1 MIKAEIKAVRSI
13 SKYNFVAP
21 CHFGLEKTLSFEIK
35 KIGGEDV
42 RADNGRVFFS
52 GDAAVC
58 AKANVFLS
66 VAERVCVVLGRF
78 RAATF
83 DELFEGIKKLPLSEF
98 IGKRDQFPNSGHTL
112 NSKLSSVPAV
122 QKIVKKAMAVNLG
135 KAYGLNVLP
144 EDGAVCKIRFSLMK
158 DEFIL
163 MLDTSGDG
171 LHKRGYRAVGNA
183 APIRETLA
191 AGIVDIAR
199 VRGGDIVCD
208 PFCGS
213 GTLLIE
219 SALKALNIA
228 PGINRRFA
236 GEHMKFLPEGVW
248 KAAREEARSLI
259 KTESEFR
266 AAGFDND
273 PECVELTLANAKKAG
288 VERYI
293 TAERRDIRD
302 FKYLDS
308 GVKIITNP
316 PYGERMLEVE
326 QARDIYKAMG
336 GRLLPLGENLLYV
349 ITPDEEFE
357 ELFGLKSNKN
367 RKLYNGMLM
376 CRLFIYYNYEKS

>member
-1 MIKAEIKAVRSI
+1 MQKIN
-13 SKYNFVAP
+13 YVAP
-21 CHFGLEKTLSFEIK
+21 CHFGLEKTLSFELK
-35 KIGGEDV
+35 KLGGEDV

-52 GDAAVC
+52 GRDEVC

-66 VAERVCVVLGRF
+66 VAERVCVVLGQF
-78 RAATF
+78 RAETF

-98 IGKRDQFPNSGHTL
+98 IGKRDSFPNSGHSL
-112 NSKLSSVPAV
+112 NSKLTSIPAI

-135 KAYGLNVLP
+135 KAYGMNLLP
-144 EDGAVCKIRFSLMK
+144 EDGAECKIRFSLMK
-158 DEFIL
+158 NEFTL

-183 APIRETLA
+183 APISETLA

-199 VRGGDIVCD
+199 VRASDMICD

-228 PGINRRFA
+228 PGLNRRFA
-236 GEHMKFLPEGVW
+236 GEHLSFLPESAW

-259 KTESEFR
+259 RTDADFT
-266 AAGFDND
+266 AVGFDSD
-273 PECVELTLANAKKAG
+273 PECVALTLENARKAG
-288 VERYI
+288 V
-293 TAERRDIRD
+293 AEHIRAEKRDIRA
-302 FKYLDS
+302 FSFPQSKTKL
-308 GVKIITNP
+308 ITNP
-316 PYGERMLEVE
+316 PYGERMLDIED
-326 QARDIYKAMG
+326 ARKIYKAMG
-336 GRLLPLGENLLYV
+336 ERMLPLGESSLYV

-357 ELFGLKSNKN
+357 SLFGSRADKN

-376 CRLFIYYNYEKS
+376 CRLYMYFNAQ

>member
-1 MIKAEIKAVRSI
+1 M
-13 SKYNFVAP
+13 
-21 CHFGLEKTLSFEIK
+21 EKTLSFEIK
-35 KIGGEDV
+35 KLGGEDV

-98 IGKRDQFPNSGHTL
+98 IGKHDQFPNSGHAL

-135 KAYGLNVLP
+135 KAYGMNALP

-199 VRGGDIVCD
+199 VRGDIVCD

-228 PGINRRFA
+228 PGLTRRFS
-236 GEHMKFLPEGVW
+236 GEHMKFLSEEVW
-248 KAAREEARSLI
+248 KSAREEANSLI
-259 KTESEFR
+259 KTDTEFR
-266 AAGFDND
+266 AVGFDND
-273 PECVELTLANAKKAG
+273 PDCVKLTLENAKKAG
-288 VERYI
+288 VERYV

-302 FKYLDS
+302 FKYPDS
-308 GVKIITNP
+308 AVKIITNP
-316 PYGERMLEVE
+316 PYGERMLEVS
-326 QARDIYKAMG
+326 QARDIYKTMG
-336 GRLLPLGENLLYV
+336 ERLLPLGENSLYV

-357 ELFGLKSNKN
+357 ELFGLKSAKN

-376 CRLFIYYNYEKS
+376 CRLYIYCNNNHEKTN

>member
-1 MIKAEIKAVRSI
+1 MSI
-13 SKYNFVAP
+13 FNFVAP

-35 KIGGEDV
+35 KIGGGDV
-42 RADNGRVFFS
+42 HADNGRVFFS
-52 GDAAVC
+52 GDAGVC

-66 VAERVCVVLGRF
+66 VAERVCVVLGQF

-98 IGKRDQFPNSGHTL
+98 IGKHDSFPNSGHTL

-122 QKIVKKAMAVNLG
+122 QKIVKKAMAVSLG
-135 KAYGLNVLP
+135 KAYGLNVMP
-144 EDGAVCKIRFSLMK
+144 EDGATVCKIRFSLMK
-158 DEFIL
+158 DEFTL

-171 LHKRGYRAVGNA
+171 LHKRGYRAIGNA

-199 VRGGDIVCD
+199 VRGDFVCD

-228 PGINRRFA
+228 PGLQRRFA
-236 GEHMKFLPEGVW
+236 GEHMRFLPGNVW
-248 KAAREEARSLI
+248 SAARKEANSLI
-259 KTESEFR
+259 RNDSDFH
-266 AAGFDND
+266 AVGFDND
-273 PECVELTLANAKKAG
+273 SECVELTLANAKKAG

-302 FKYLDS
+302 FKYPD
-308 GVKIITNP
+308 GAVKVITNP
-316 PYGERMLEVE
+316 PYGERLLEVSE
-326 QARDIYKAMG
+326 AREIYKTMG
-336 GRLLPLGENLLYV
+336 ERLLPLGENSLYV

-357 ELFGLKSNKN
+357 NLFGLKSVKN

-376 CRLFIYYNYEKS
+376 CRLFIYNNYEKKN